1 MLKKRL
7 TRVSVIAIMIC
18 LLGVPTQAQ
27 ENSSIYEAFEEV
39 NFQPQFTNIS
49 IFQTGFDIS
58 STGKA
63 SVNVYLTAQNVDS
76 VKVDASLQQYKNG
89 AWKTIKSWTNTAA
102 GTNAGLS
109 GTYYVAKGFAYRIV
123 SKGFVYKGSKL
134 IETTIYTSEAK
145 NFSGNY

>member
-7 TRVSVIAIMIC
+7 MQFIGLVLIIGTLDIPI
-18 LLGVPTQAQ
+18 QAQ
-27 ENSSIYEAFEEV
+27 ENLVV
-39 NFQPQFTNIS
+39 NDPIEQLIVQPKFTNIS

-76 VKVDASLQQYKNG
+76 VKVDTSLQQFRNG
-89 AWKTIKSWTNTAA
+89 AWTTIKSWTNTEA

-109 GTYYVAKGFAYRIV
+109 GTYYVAKGYSYRLV
-123 SKGFVYKGSKL
+123 SSGAVYQKSTV
-134 IETTIYTSEAK
+134 IEKTSYTSDIK
-145 NFSGNY
+145 SF

>member
-7 TRVSVIAIMIC
+7 MQLVSIVLMIGA
-18 LLGVPTQAQ
+18 LVGPVQAQ
-27 ENSSIYEAFEEV
+27 ENLLANDVTEQLII
-39 NFQPQFTNIS
+39 QPNFTNIS

-89 AWKTIKSWTNTAA
+89 AWTTIKSWTNTAA

-109 GTYYVAKGFAYRIV
+109 GTYYVANSYSYRLV
-123 SKGFVYKGSKL
+123 SSGTVYKRGQVVEKTSF
-134 IETTIYTSEAK
+134 TSEIK
-145 NFSGNY
+145 YY

>member
-7 TRVSVIAIMIC
+7 KHLLGIVLMIGT
-18 LLGVPTQAQ
+18 LGVPVQAQ
-27 ENSSIYEAFEEV
+27 EKLSNNELTEQLIV
-39 NFQPQFTNIS
+39 QPRFTNIS

-89 AWKTIKSWTNTAA
+89 AWTTIKSWTNTTA

-109 GTYYVAKGFAYRIV
+109 GTYYVATGYSYRIV
-123 SKGFVYKGSKL
+123 SNGFVYKGSKM
-134 IETTIYTSEAK
+134 IETTTYTSVSK
-145 NFSGNY
+145 YY